1 MHKIATLRRGLA
13 ALKHATS
20 DQSLYLMPEF
30 QNRLAVLQRLQYIDE
45 EETVLLKG
53 RVEHDVSA
61 VRERVK
67 LNVGGVKF
75 ETRL

>member
-1 MHKIATLRRGLA
+1 MRKGLA

-30 QNRLAVLQRLQYIDE
+30 QNRLRVLQSLQYIDS

-53 RVEHDVSA
+53 RVACEVTSSESLLVTELVFQ
-61 VRERVK
+61 VRP
-67 LNVGGVKF
+67 
-75 ETRL
+75 TTTA